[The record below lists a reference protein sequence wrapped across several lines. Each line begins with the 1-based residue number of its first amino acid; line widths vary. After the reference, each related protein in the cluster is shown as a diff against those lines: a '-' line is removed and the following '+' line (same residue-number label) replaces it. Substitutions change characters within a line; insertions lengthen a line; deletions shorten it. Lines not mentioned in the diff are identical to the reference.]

1 MESTFGAR
9 LRAQR
14 ERQQVALATI
24 ANQTKI
30 RVSLLE
36 ELEKDDV
43 THWPHGIFR
52 RSYVR
57 SYALAIGLEPDA
69 VAREF
74 LELYPDTLDY
84 TPEAVAAAR
93 GIDVQTAKQSP
104 PTRLKFLLHPA
115 FEAVPALRADPATAR
130 TPPAESAPAAE
141 VHRAPAAA
149 KSEPQPAPL
158 PEPSAPAAA
167 RSEPP
172 SPAAT
177 TESAPA
183 PPASTPPAIE
193 PPSVAPPAVESP
205 AIEPPAEHP
214 PAGVNL
220 SEVARLR
227 ARRGRCPVAARGSGR
242 RVRGGRAHAVDRRR
256 SELAHRSSRLRLSEW
271 PRQAPAGARRRSQRG
286 GPRLSVGG
294 DLRRRRPRCFDRC
307 DRGSDHHRGWLCWRA
322 CAGAAASTRAAGMRA
337 RGSDDRR
344 RSAVHAHRFTIPGLR
359 FSVGRPRRDSLIAA
373 RSTRLRFAHLAR
385 TPDSRP
391 SLGITGSD

>member
-104 PTRLKFLLHPA
+104 PTRLKFLLHSA
-115 FEAVPALRADPATAR
+115 FEALPALRAEPATAR

-205 AIEPPAEHP
+205 AIEPPAEHQ

-220 SEVARLR
+220 SEVARLCTRLGCARDVDDVLSLLEEAVGVFEAVGLTLWIADDQNWLTAVLAHGYQNGLARLPQVPGDAHNAVALAYRSAAICVVDGHGASTGAIAVPIITAAGCAGVLALELPHRREQRECVR
-227 ARRGRCPVAARGSGR
+227 AAAMIVAAQ
-242 RVRGGRAHAVDRRR
+242 
-256 SELAHRSSRLRLSEW
+256 LSTLIAS
-271 PRQAPAGARRRSQRG
+271 PSLVCASP
-286 GPRLSVGG
+286 SV
-294 DLRRRRPRCFDRC
+294 
-307 DRGSDHHRGWLCWRA
+307 A
-322 CAGAAASTRAAGMRA
+322 RAATA
-337 RGSDDRR
+337 
-344 RSAVHAHRFTIPGLR
+344 
-359 FSVGRPRRDSLIAA
+359 
-373 RSTRLRFAHLAR
+373 
-385 TPDSRP
+385 
-391 SLGITGSD
+391 